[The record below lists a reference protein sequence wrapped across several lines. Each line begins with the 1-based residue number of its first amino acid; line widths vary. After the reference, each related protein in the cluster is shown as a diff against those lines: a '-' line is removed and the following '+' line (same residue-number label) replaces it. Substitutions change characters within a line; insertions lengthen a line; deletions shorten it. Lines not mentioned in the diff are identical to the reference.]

1 MDTDVLNQ
9 IAQFGFPIVISLYL
23 LIRMEQKIE
32 TLSSAITE
40 LNYNISTMTNI
51 ARNNE
56 NKNNKNNN

>member
-1 MDTDVLNQ
+1 MDTEVLNQ

-56 NKNNKNNN
+56 NRNNKNNN

>member
-32 TLSSAITE
+32 TLSTAITE

-56 NKNNKNNN
+56 NKNNKSNN